1 MALYTRKIWIGVI
14 NMNKYKIDTHT
25 HTVSS
30 GHAYSTVTENAK
42 YAASIGLEIIG
53 MTDHAPKMPGS
64 CGYLHFLN
72 LRILPEYIE
81 GVRVLKGIE
90 LNILDS
96 TGKVDMSERI
106 LKNLDIAIASLHL
119 PCIDPKSEEDFTE
132 TLINVIKN
140 PLVNIIG
147 HPGDPRYPIDVKKL
161 VTAARDYNTLLEI
174 NNSSLDPN
182 GSRAGGDKIVKDIIL
197 ECKRQDMPII
207 LGSDAHYMT
216 SVGDFTNVQKLL
228 DEVQMPDELIINTD
242 TEAFKKFIKI
252 YTVKISLMCINQK
265 ALAKCDMLPLNK

>member
-1 MALYTRKIWIGVI
+1 
-14 NMNKYKIDTHT
+14 
-25 HTVSS
+25 
-30 GHAYSTVTENAK
+30 
-42 YAASIGLEIIG
+42 

-90 LNILDS
+90 LNIWTAQVKWICQREYS
-96 TGKVDMSERI
+96 K
-106 LKNLDIAIASLHL
+106 LDIAIASLHL

-197 ECKRQDMPII
+197 ECKKQDMPVI

-216 SVGDFTNVQKLL
+216 SVGDFTNVQKL
-228 DEVQMPDELIINTD
+228 
-242 TEAFKKFIKI
+242 FRRG
-252 YTVKISLMCINQK
+252 
-265 ALAKCDMLPLNK
+265 

>member
-1 MALYTRKIWIGVI
+1 
-14 NMNKYKIDTHT
+14 MNKYKIDTHT

-96 TGKVDMSERI
+96 TGKVGMSERI

-147 HPGDPRYPIDVKKL
+147 HPGDPRYPIDVKKS

-197 ECKRQDMPII
+197 ECKKQDMPVI

-242 TEAFKKFIKI
+242 TEAFKKFI
-252 YTVKISLMCINQK
+252 SLKKKN
-265 ALAKCDMLPLNK
+265 